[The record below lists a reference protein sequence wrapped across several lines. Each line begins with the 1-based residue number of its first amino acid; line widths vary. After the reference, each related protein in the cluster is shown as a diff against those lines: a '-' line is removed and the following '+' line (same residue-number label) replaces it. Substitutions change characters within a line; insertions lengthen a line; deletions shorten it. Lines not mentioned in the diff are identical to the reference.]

1 MSSDRQNGPSTGE
14 RRGEQDIHSP
24 SAHHYPTARND
35 YMGHPDPNMQHSY
48 HHPQRAS
55 SPLYY
60 NNEPH
65 GHADYRSATH
75 HYQHDSYHA
84 EPNTYRSNSSYS
96 RHNGYPDHA
105 AYNMRSSYDEH
116 YGSRDDHLDS
126 NGNHPQ
132 SNIHGDC
139 DSNSMMAA
147 DGKHRNNSISSNT
160 SSGSSSNSNSASAV
174 NKHPCKFPTCGW
186 SFKRF
191 EHLKR
196 HMLVHTKERPFVC
209 EVKGCEK
216 SFSRSDNFSAH
227 LRTHTKKST
236 GTQKSDR
243 HLMMDPMNY
252 MGPSS
257 AAVGAHHGYCEYTPS
272 RSSPPLSHMGS
283 SYNGAMSDHE
293 DQTIEHF
300 KASPKS
306 SSFGLPLSRH
316 QHSSTGM
323 HPLDRPLTPMTE
335 KAAAES
341 LISVSES
348 TSVLSGSSNN
358 LESSVLPKFNH
369 IKLNLKAVSNSPEN
383 NPKMESFHGHSHG
396 HGRPQEADRDDRDDG
411 YNDDRRYSH
420 PDHDSHYPHYSGS
433 GFRVSSSSPSPSSGE
448 RYHRLLGSG
457 HDEPNPNPNG
467 ESPVQ
472 PDRAPSPS
480 SSSSHYEA
488 PAIGFASHF
497 VPEGGRQ
504 YRDGHDSAHEDSGDE
519 MVNMVRSKSKFS
531 REDSRYR
538 PSYSGQQQH
547 RNGSISPP
555 PPLSM
560 QGRSHSDGYLT
571 SIPMDDNRSPLSG
584 ERDRRMSDGSYNGD
598 YHRHSFSGYIPG
610 CMKRFKRLEHL
621 KRHIKTHTLERPFA
635 CSAPGCNK
643 RFSRSDN
650 LSQHAKTHQR
660 QVLTKS
666 PWKQHQPHQPAAMQ
680 GMPSM
685 SM

>member
-283 SYNGAMSDHE
+283 SYNGAMSGHSSSRGPMSRDLCPSDHE

-598 YHRHSFSGYIPG
+598 YHRHSFSGYIPVEWG
-610 CMKRFKRLEHL
+610 LLVRIHRYH
-621 KRHIKTHTLERPFA
+621 
-635 CSAPGCNK
+635 
-643 RFSRSDN
+643 
-650 LSQHAKTHQR
+650 SQA
-660 QVLTKS
+660 QVQVIIIITIIITITPTRNNTITIPLPTPPPC
-666 PWKQHQPHQPAAMQ
+666 PWV
-680 GMPSM
+680 
-685 SM
+685 